1 MDLFAPDMAPF
12 TIALVLLA
20 AIAALELVGMLFGL
34 GVSGALDEA
43 LPDFDFDIDADAD
56 LDVDADLAG
65 SGAPTDIDVQSTGA
79 VGARPISQVLAWLC
93 VGKVP
98 ILILIAAFLMGFGV
112 SGLLIQ
118 QASTSVL
125 GAMLPACLASVPAFF
140 AALPVTRWL
149 GLGLSRIMPK
159 EETDA
164 VSSDT
169 FVGRAATIIR
179 GTAKIDA
186 PAEAKLKDALGYTHY
201 ILVAP
206 AEAGQELAEGSD
218 VLLVEKSGAIFGA
231 IANTHAAL
239 QRT

>member
-1 MDLFAPDMAPF
+1 MEFFSPDMAPF
-12 TIALVLLA
+12 TLALFLLA
-20 AIAALELVGMLFGL
+20 GIAALEVIGMALGL

-43 LPDFDFDIDADAD
+43 LPDFDFDA
-56 LDVDADLAG
+56 DVDVDIDGDLTG
-65 SGAPTDIDVQSTGA
+65 SGAPTDLDVHGTGA
-79 VGARPISQVLAWLC
+79 TGLGLVGQVLAWLC

-112 SGLLIQ
+112 SGMLIQ
-118 QASTSVL
+118 QTATGL
-125 GAMLPACLASVPAFF
+125 FGAMLPAWLASVPAFF

-149 GLGLSRIMPK
+149 GLVLARIMPK

-169 FVGRAATIIR
+169 FVGRVATIIR

-201 ILVAP
+201 VLVAP

-218 VLLVEKSGAIFGA
+218 VLLVEKSGAIFSA

>member
-1 MDLFAPDMAPF
+1 MMDLFSAGMAPF
-12 TIALVLLA
+12 TIALILLA
-20 AIAALELVGMLFGL
+20 AIAALELIGMIFGL

-43 LPDFDFDIDADAD
+43 LPDFDFDADAELD
-56 LDVDADLAG
+56 LDGDLAG
-65 SGAPTDIDVQSTGA
+65 AGAPTDLDVQSTSA
-79 VGARPISQVLAWLC
+79 VSPGPFSQLLAWLC

-98 ILILIAAFLMGFGV
+98 ILILIAAFLMGFGIC
-112 SGLLIQ
+112 GLLIQ
-118 QASTSVL
+118 SAFSSL
-125 GAMLPACLASVPAFF
+125 FGAMLPAWLAAVPAFLG
-140 AALPVTRWL
+140 ALPVTRNL
-149 GLGLSRIMPK
+149 GLVLARIMPK

-164 VSSDT
+164 VSSET
-169 FVGRAATIIR
+169 FIGRVATIIR

-218 VLLVEKSGAIFGA
+218 VLLVEKSGAVSSA